1 MGLRASFSGSAS
13 QNPSSGA
20 GKRFQNWFLI
30 LVAAQIGMI
39 VVAALMSSSSL
50 LDTLLASYEPV
61 LQRLDAIVPADL
73 PREGNTVLGFALL
86 SVSLYAYAL
95 GGAVVGFMAQS
106 LFRSARGSNA

>member
-13 QNPSSGA
+13 QNHNSGT

-61 LQRLDAIVPADL
+61 LQRLDALVPADL

-95 GGAVVGFMAQS
+95 VGAVLGFVAQS
-106 LFRSARGSNA
+106 LFRTAR